1 MANPAHLDILHRG
14 VEAWNA
20 WRTDKE
26 NRKRPADFRQA
37 DLSRLV
43 LNHVNLRDADF
54 SGATMRKTKL
64 AEADLRGAHLT
75 GADLSDADLTDANL
89 ATAGLS
95 EANLEG
101 AELKGTN
108 LSGAFLTRANL
119 KEAGLEKANLEGA
132 YLEGARF
139 INTVLK
145 GANLSDAVCGRT
157 IFGDVDLRTVHG
169 LETVRHTGPS
179 VIGVDSVYRSK
190 AQIPTPF
197 LRGCGVPDDFV
208 RYLNSKLAA
217 PIEFYSCF
225 ISYSSR
231 DGEFAEHLHANMQ
244 KAGVRCWYA
253 PKDLKIGDRFQ
264 ERIEESIRIYDKLL
278 IVLSA
283 HSVSSLWV
291 GREVDAALEREQR
304 APFRGV
310 LFPVRLDDTVLETD
324 MAWAADIRR
333 ARQIGDFRKWK
344 EPAAF
349 KMAFEQLLQDLKAA
363 KAAGDARY

>member
-1 MANPAHLDILHRG
+1 MANPEHLEILHRG
-14 VEAWNA
+14 VEAWNT

-64 AEADLRGAHLT
+64 VEADLRDAHLT
-75 GADLSDADLTDANL
+75 GADLRDADLTNANL

-101 AELKGTN
+101 ADLKGTN

-119 KEAGLEKANLEGA
+119 KEADLESVNLEGA
-132 YLEGARF
+132 YLEGSRF
-139 INTVLK
+139 LNTMLN
-145 GANLSDAVCGRT
+145 GANLTDAVCGRT
-157 IFGDVDLRTVHG
+157 IFGDVDLRTVQG

-179 VIGVDSVYRSK
+179 VIGVDSIYRSK
-190 AQIPTPF
+190 AQIPVAF
-197 LRGCGVPDDFV
+197 LHGCGVPDDFV
-208 RYLNSKLAA
+208 RYLNSKPAA
-217 PIEFYSCF
+217 PVEFYSCF
-225 ISYSSR
+225 ISYSNR
-231 DGEFAEHLHANMQ
+231 DGEFAEHLHADLQ
-244 KAGVRCWYA
+244 QAGVRCWYA

-291 GREVDAALEREQR
+291 GREVEAALEREQR

-310 LFPVRLDDTVLETD
+310 LFPIRLDDTVLETD
-324 MAWAADIRR
+324 MA
-333 ARQIGDFRKWK
+333 
-344 EPAAF
+344 
-349 KMAFEQLLQDLKAA
+349 
-363 KAAGDARY
+363 